1 MAETAKNTGFFD
13 RLYIGKSTFFKIFLL
28 IGVAVISSVFI
39 WYTFQVIDQLN
50 KNTRSQVDKY
60 VKMWQLVANS
70 PTSGQEL
77 QFIFDE
83 IIVKADFP
91 IIVLNENETPIHWRN
106 IENISPTDYSDTTK
120 AKLVKEARD
129 MIDQHGKIPL
139 EFGGGRVN
147 YFCYGDSKVIKQL
160 TMMPFIEIGIVLA
173 FMMVAIIGF
182 QNIKRSEERNIWVG
196 MAKETA
202 HQLGTPI
209 SSLMGWIEVMTGET
223 ELSELN
229 DEEKERLKE
238 ALSNMWIDV
247 NRLNKIANRF
257 GQIGSIP
264 TLQEC
269 DLNQLLRDTVEYYR
283 RRLPFEGKGINLELI
298 TGEVPLLKLNNELF
312 SWAVENL
319 IKNALQVVDSR
330 TGRIEIKTEL
340 HSSQKCVIVEI
351 TDNGPGISKVAARK
365 IFRAGF
371 TTKKRGWGLGLTLV
385 RRIVEEYHSGRVI
398 LKKSGPGQTVFVIQ
412 LPVIGNEKD
421 NNDCSN

>member
-1 MAETAKNTGFFD
+1 MADTTQNTGFFD

-28 IGVAVISSVFI
+28 IGVAAISSVFI
-39 WYTFQVIDQLN
+39 WYTFQVIKELN
-50 KNTRSQVDKY
+50 ENTRSQVDKY

-83 IIVKADFP
+83 IIVKAEFP
-91 IIVLNENETPIHWRN
+91 IIVLDENEMPVHWRN
-106 IENISPTDYSDTTK
+106 IEDISPTDYSDATK
-120 AKLVKEARD
+120 AKLVKEAKS
-129 MIDQHGKIPL
+129 MIDKHGKIPL
-139 EFGGGRVN
+139 EFGGGRIN
-147 YFCYGDSKVIKQL
+147 YFCYGDSKVIRQL
-160 TMMPFIEIGIVLA
+160 TMMPFIEIGIVFA
-173 FMMVAIIGF
+173 FMIVAFIGF

-209 SSLMGWIEVMTGET
+209 SSLMGWIEVMKGEADACQL
-223 ELSELN
+223 EGDEKKRLN
-229 DEEKERLKE
+229 E
-238 ALSNMWIDV
+238 ALGNMLVDV

-264 TLQEC
+264 DLQEC

-283 RRLPFEGKGINLELI
+283 RRLPFEGQGITIDLTTSEI
-298 TGEVPLLKLNNELF
+298 PALKLNNELF
-312 SWAVENL
+312 SWSVENL
-319 IKNALQVVDSR
+319 IKNALQVIDSR
-330 TGRIEIKTEL
+330 TGKIEITTDQ
-340 HSSQKCVIVEI
+340 HPSQKCVILEV

-385 RRIVEEYHSGRVI
+385 RRIVEDYHSGRVM
-398 LKKSGPGQTVFVIQ
+398 LKKSRPGQTVFEIQ
-412 LPVIGNEKD
+412 LPISGYCKGEK
-421 NNDCSN
+421 